1 MSHIPVNHPLR
12 GLYRFLATLT
22 GLYVL
27 VFGVVGFAETKGTPT
42 FSQDD
47 LHWVLGLRTNLA
59 FAELSVV
66 AGAIIVVAA
75 VIGRNIDRFVNVAG
89 GLVFMA
95 AGMAM
100 LILMRT
106 DANFLGSSMANC
118 VVSFV
123 IGTVL
128 FSAGLYGKVGSLE
141 AAAAEERARHGHGHA
156 GHAATPTPAAPAV
169 HATVPTAPAARTPVD
184 SVLDAG

>member
-12 GLYRFLATLT
+12 GFYRFLATLT

-27 VFGVVGFAETKGTPT
+27 AFGVIGFAETTGTPT
-42 FSQDD
+42 FSQDH

-75 VIGRNIDRFVNVAG
+75 VIGRNIDRFVNVGG
-89 GLVFMA
+89 GLLFMA

-100 LILMRT
+100 LILLRT
-106 DANFLGSSMANC
+106 DANFLGFSMANC
-118 VVSFV
+118 VVSFL

-128 FSAGLYGKVGSLE
+128 FSAGLYGKVGSVE
-141 AAAAEERARHGHGHA
+141 AAAAEERARHGHGHG
-156 GHAATPTPAAPAV
+156 GHAPASVPATHTVAPV
-169 HATVPTAPAARTPVD
+169 APAARTPVD